1 MILEL
6 TPLPNSNKAFLH
18 SKGYSNPTR
27 IYLYPML
34 KQFLRGPLNSKCK
47 MCSISYTK
55 ISKQGEQV
63 VTNIKK

>member
-1 MILEL
+1 
-6 TPLPNSNKAFLH
+6 
-18 SKGYSNPTR
+18 
-27 IYLYPML
+27 ML

-63 VTNIKK
+63 VTNIKSKKNISFLINNIDVGSP